1 MTDASHIVSATPEV
15 ATVVIN
21 GQTAGTLPL
30 KDYEQLVAKAY
41 KSPWLHV
48 KQGAVLGWTC
58 WKQAF
63 SVLFE
68 VPLFALVLSFWLF
81 VSDPSLLRG
90 FMYGI
95 TDAPTTELD
104 SFVKGFAFFC
114 FALVLTKKLFQ
125 LCFYGP
131 GWFGYYS
138 VFDIAIN
145 ERIKEKVATSAE
157 GPLSVRVPATLK
169 KH

>member
-1 MTDASHIVSATPEV
+1 MTDASHTVSATPEL

-30 KDYEQLVAKAY
+30 KDYEELVAKAY
-41 KSPWLHV
+41 KSPWLHL

-58 WKQAF
+58 WKQAV

-68 VPLFALVLSFWLF
+68 VPAFAFVLSFWFF
-81 VSDPSLLRG
+81 VADPSLLQG
-90 FMYGI
+90 FIYGI
-95 TDAPTTELD
+95 TEAPTAELS
-104 SFVKGFAFFC
+104 SFVKGFGFFC
-114 FALVLTKKLFQ
+114 FALVLIKKLLQ
-125 LCFYGP
+125 LFFFGP
-131 GWFGYYS
+131 GCFGYYS

-145 ERIKEKVATSAE
+145 ESIKLKVDTSAE